1 MPTYTKK
8 TKKDLE
14 QKLKKKKEK
23 KVCDNEERKLW
34 QENLFEGKEYKSL
47 NSQVCQI
54 KLAL

>member
-34 QENLFEGKEYKSL
+34 QENLFEGKKYKSL